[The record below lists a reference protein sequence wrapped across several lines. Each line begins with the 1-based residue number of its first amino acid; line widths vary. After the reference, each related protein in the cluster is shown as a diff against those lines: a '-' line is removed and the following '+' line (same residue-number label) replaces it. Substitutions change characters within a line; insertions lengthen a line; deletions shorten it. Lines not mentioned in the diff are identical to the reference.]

1 MMHLIYLAL
10 QYLRYHKIKT
20 VILFFSIM
28 VLCFLPLTVNVLVRD
43 YQQGLMARA
52 QSTPLIAGAPGSR
65 FDLILHSLYFR
76 SKPAGDLT
84 MDAVDAL
91 SQSGLADALPLLSK
105 HTAQGIPIVGT
116 SWEYF
121 SFRKLRAAEGT
132 LPARIGDCVLGAA
145 AAQQLGLAPGDMLM
159 SDPENV
165 FDLAGSYPLNM
176 RVTGVLA
183 PSGNAD
189 DQAIFTDTKTVW
201 IIMGIMHGHEDA
213 AKVEAQRLLKRE
225 GNKIVASAAVL
236 PFQEITAENLDQYH
250 FHGEEGTFPISA
262 VIVVP
267 HNAKSSAILRGRY
280 QAPDSA
286 VQLLVPEDVVS
297 ETLNLVFRIKRFFD
311 AQAAVVLLAMVL
323 LLVLIVML
331 SLRLRR
337 REMET
342 MFKIGCAK
350 RTMFWL
356 QTFELVIVISLAVLL
371 AAGLSWVVSHS
382 FGATLIQ
389 VLARP

>member
-1 MMHLIYLAL
+1 MRQLLYLAL
-10 QYLRYHKIKT
+10 LYLRYHKIKT
-20 VILFFSIM
+20 GILFFSIM
-28 VLCFLPLTVNVLVRD
+28 VLCFLPLTVNVLVQD

-76 SKPAGDLT
+76 STPAGDLT
-84 MDAVDAL
+84 MNDVDAL
-91 SQSGLADALPLLSK
+91 NQSGLADVIPLLCK

-116 SWEYF
+116 AWEYYA
-121 SFRKLRAAEGT
+121 FRNLRTAEGT
-132 LPARIGDCVLGAA
+132 LPARIGDCVLGAS

-176 RVTGVLA
+176 RVTGILA

-189 DQAIFTDTKTVW
+189 DAAIFTDTKTVW

-213 AKVEAQRLLKRE
+213 ANVEAQRLLKRE

-236 PFQEITAENLDQYH
+236 PFQEITNDNMDQYH
-250 FHGEEGTFPISA
+250 FHGEVDTFPISA

-267 HNAKSSAILRGRY
+267 HNDKSSAILRGRY
-280 QAPDSA
+280 QHPDFA

-297 ETLNLVFRIKRFFD
+297 ATLNLVFRIKRFFD
-311 AQAAVVLLAMVL
+311 AQAVVVLFGMAL
-323 LLVLIVML
+323 LLILIVML

-337 REMET
+337 GEMET
-342 MFKIGCAK
+342 MFKIGCA
-350 RTMFWL
+350 RHTMFWL
-356 QTFELVIVISLAVLL
+356 QTLELVIVISLAVLF
-371 AAGLSWVVSHS
+371 AAGFSWIVSHS
-382 FGATLIQ
+382 IGATLIH
-389 VLARP
+389 VLARL